1 MGCSTTCAGY
11 ELRNDLNFDTDGDG
25 DVDASDPGSYPNWT
39 PIGGSY
45 TTVFEGNN
53 RTIFNLTM
61 NTSSHAGLFH
71 SLSASS
77 TVRSVGL
84 AGVNVTI
91 TGTGSAY
98 VGALARRSFGTV
110 IGVWS
115 SGSLV
120 GGAGDFIGGLLGYT
134 EGRLAASHS
143 SAATTGFAVGGLAGQ
158 AAGQIVASFATGAV
172 TGNTASGHAGGLV
185 GLISGTSTIQASYFA
200 GLATSTVSSASVG
213 GLVGADIGYRP
224 GTTGLDNQNSYFSS
238 DTTGLTGSDAQ
249 TTSALQTPISATG
262 IYAQWTNL
270 DVDGD
275 GTAGESPWSFG
286 TSSEYPALSYAGL
299 DLVVQ
304 RGDYD
309 LDDDGLV
316 DVYSLV
322 QLNAIRW
329 DLDGDG
335 AVGAGNRASYR
346 AAFVNHRADMGCP
359 AACTGYELMN
369 DLDFDTDS
377 DGDVDSSDGY
387 PNWTPIGRNYN
398 ANFNGN
404 YHTISNL
411 TASGDTEQG
420 LFAVLGIAGGTTV
433 SNLGLVNVAVSAT
446 SGTAKAGALAG
457 VNWAT
462 VTGVYVRGGTVSATP
477 ALAPARTG
485 GLVGHHR
492 DGIVQAC
499 YATAAVS
506 GSSNTEAHVGGLV
519 GESNYPVT
527 TSYATGMVAD
537 SGSGNARLGG
547 LIGTHRFTFARITN
561 TYATGAITRASTAS
575 DPRVGGLVG
584 LQNSNN
590 QSVVASYWDTQTTL
604 QASSAM
610 GTAQTTSGL
619 QGPTR
624 YTGIYADWNV
634 DLDSDSSP
642 DDPWHFGWSNQYP
655 VLKWGGHSAAAQ
667 FALQPDTA
675 PAFAT
680 STPLAAMTFP
690 AGVAIR
696 PFQLPEVTAG
706 NGAYV
711 YTPSGLPAGLSL
723 GTPNC
728 ASERTVCGTPSA
740 ATSATVTVTVA
751 DSDSNEEAGDRD
763 TVTFTITVRADE
775 PDSEEPANRAPEA
788 ASALSDA
795 TLAVGETLR
804 VSLAA
809 AFRDPDGD
817 ALAYSAAASN
827 PAVASASVA
836 NAALVLQGVADG
848 VATVTATDPGNLSV
862 SQTLTATVG
871 TVLTVVGG
879 GAPATGAPSVPE
891 GGTLRLDVRLSMPR
905 REPTAFTWR
914 VLADA
919 DPATADAD
927 AGEHGDASGTATIA
941 AAATSTEI
949 AIAIADDADVE
960 PAREW
965 FVVEI
970 ASDAVALAR
979 SRLSAA
985 VLEGV
990 CDRSAAT
997 AAALAGER
1005 SCEAPTP
1012 AELAGVRVLE
1022 MDQRGIEALDPD
1034 DLAGLEG
1041 LQALLLRGNDLTAL
1055 PAGLLRSAPTLR
1067 WLRLDGNRLAAL
1079 DEDAFAGLAELR
1091 ELDLSDNA
1099 LEELPGGLF
1108 AGVGSLRSAFLAD
1121 NPGAPF
1127 ALSVELRRTDAAAG
1141 EAGPATIRAEL
1152 AAGAPF
1158 AVEVGLTANNAELA
1172 AADGSA
1178 FEDGAAS
1185 LAAGDT
1191 FGSSVL
1197 ATSRGVGAAQ
1207 VSAMVGRMPETIC
1220 DGAPCWTGL
1229 ELSAGPPLVLFW
1241 APPLAQPAPAPDP
1254 LFGDDLRLPLQSLI
1268 DAGDSAAPSW
1278 RASSSDPS
1286 VAAARIRG
1294 GELVVEPAPGAEG
1307 VVEIEVEAV
1316 DEHGQSATLR
1326 FVVEVEFHWPPRVGA
1341 GWRSVLGASP

>member
-1 MGCSTTCAGY
+1 MALVAGVPAFAQSATATIASTNPATLDYGNLRTAWIAVNLAGATYENAADTSHFALTTTIPGLTLNSLWFNGGRTGAILYLRWDGSDFNSAATIGVTVAAAATTHSAELTTTNTAAVSPVRWVNVSAKTVALAEGGSAASYTVALRSPPTATTTVTVASDNAAVTVGGAASTTLTFTATNWATAQSVSVAPVDDDSDAHDELALVTNVATGGGYADSTVASRTVRVTVADDEQTGTDYDADDDRLIEIGSLAQLNAVRWDLDGNGTPVGSATTSYAAAFPSAAAGMGCPDGGDTNQTPDGCRGY
-11 ELRNDLNFDTDGDG
+11 ELTADLDFDTNGNRRTHTNGSGDSG
-25 DVDASDPGSYPNWT
+25 DAYYNGGAGWD
-39 PIGGSY
+39 PIGGY
-45 TTVFEGNN
+45 TASTRYAAVFRGNGHVI
-53 RTIFNLTM
+53 RNLFAKRDDAPI
-61 NTSSHAGLFH
+61 SDYAGLF
-71 SLSASS
+71 
-77 TVRSVGL
+77 T
-84 AGVNVTI
+84 
-91 TGTGSAY
+91 
-98 VGALARRSFGTV
+98 
-110 IGVWS
+110 
-115 SGSLV
+115 
-120 GGAGDFIGGLLGYT
+120 LL
-134 EGRLAASHS
+134 HS
-143 SAATTGFAVGGLAGQ
+143 SARIESLGLPDAYVQAVDGSAGVV
-158 AAGQIVASFATGAV
+158 AGWSIGHVVGCYTTGAV
-172 TGNTASGHAGGLV
+172 VVSGFNNKYAGGLIGDMNGGSMAASYSTASAMTSTGGLRGHAGGLI
-185 GLISGTSTIQASYFA
+185 GKFD
-200 GLATSTVSSASVG
+200 LATSPIDNSWAAGPVSAHHSG
-213 GLVGADIGYRP
+213 GLVGRVGSGNPTATASYYD
-224 GTTGLDNQNSYFSS
+224 TEATG
-238 DTTGLTGSDAQ
+238 Q
-249 TTSALQTPISATG
+249 TTSPRGTGLGTADLQRPTAATG
-262 IYAQWTNL
+262 IYAYW
-270 DVDGD
+270 D
-275 GTAGESPWSFG
+275 
-286 TSSEYPALSYAGL
+286 
-299 DLVVQ
+299 
-304 RGDYD
+304 DY
-309 LDDDGLV
+309 
-316 DVYSLV
+316 
-322 QLNAIRW
+322 

-335 AVGAGNRASYR
+335 RVD
-346 AAFVNHRADMGCP
+346 ADDD
-359 AACTGYELMN
+359 AW
-369 DLDFDTDS
+369 DF
-377 DGDVDSSDGY
+377 G
-387 PNWTPIGRNYN
+387 
-398 ANFNGN
+398 
-404 YHTISNL
+404 
-411 TASGDTEQG
+411 
-420 LFAVLGIAGGTTV
+420 
-433 SNLGLVNVAVSAT
+433 
-446 SGTAKAGALAG
+446 
-457 VNWAT
+457 
-462 VTGVYVRGGTVSATP
+462 
-477 ALAPARTG
+477 
-485 GLVGHHR
+485 
-492 DGIVQAC
+492 QA
-499 YATAAVS
+499 
-506 GSSNTEAHVGGLV
+506 
-519 GESNYPVT
+519 
-527 TSYATGMVAD
+527 
-537 SGSGNARLGG
+537 
-547 LIGTHRFTFARITN
+547 
-561 TYATGAITRASTAS
+561 
-575 DPRVGGLVG
+575 
-584 LQNSNN
+584 
-590 QSVVASYWDTQTTL
+590 
-604 QASSAM
+604 
-610 GTAQTTSGL
+610 
-619 QGPTR
+619 
-624 YTGIYADWNV
+624 
-634 DLDSDSSP
+634 
-642 DDPWHFGWSNQYP
+642 NQYP
-655 VLKWGGHSAAAQ
+655 VLKWGGHSTAAQ

-723 GTPNC
+723 GAPNC

-763 TVTFTITVRADE
+763 TVTFTITITVRADE

-788 ASALSDA
+788 ASALSAA
-795 TLAVGETLR
+795 TLAVGERRR
-804 VSLAA
+804 VNLAG

-817 ALAYSAAASN
+817 ALAYSAVSSN

-836 NAALVLQGVADG
+836 DAALVLEGVADG
-848 VATVTATDPGNLSV
+848 VATVTVTATDPGNLSV

-871 TVLTVVGG
+871 TVLTVVGE

-941 AAATSTEI
+941 AGATSTEI

-997 AAALAGER
+997 AAALAGGR
-1005 SCEAPTP
+1005 GCEAPTP

-1022 MDQRGIEALDPD
+1022 MDRRGIEALDPD

-1041 LQALLLRGNDLTAL
+1041 LHALLLRGNDLTAL

-1067 WLRLDGNRLAAL
+1067 WLLLGGNRLAAL

-1099 LEELPGGLF
+1099 LEELPGGVFAGLSELRRLRLDGNALETLPDGLF

-1178 FEDGAAS
+1178 FEEGAAS

-1197 ATSRGVGAAQ
+1197 ATAAGSGPAQ
-1207 VSAMVGRMPETIC
+1207 VSATVGRMPETVC

-1229 ELSAGPPLVLFW
+1229 ELAAGPTLVLFQV
-1241 APPLAQPAPAPDP
+1241 PPLAQPAPAPAP
-1254 LFGDDLRLPLQSLI
+1254 LFGGDLRLPLQSLI

-1326 FVVEVEFHWPPRVGA
+1326 FMVEVEFHWPPRVGA